1 MRLSELMS
9 NNYSTQELMIIAAAR
24 EINDYERIF
33 VGMRLPITAYGVA
46 RLTHAPNAVGLFESG
61 VCRYEPAKNMLYTM
75 CDGPNQLGAAWT
87 TGLIQIMGLLSGG
100 RVHAGFI
107 GGAEID
113 RFGNINTSYIGNV
126 DDPEVKLPGSGGAPD
141 IAAMA
146 ERLIIIM
153 NHQKHRLVHKV
164 DYITSPGFLD
174 GGDAR
179 RRSGLA
185 GGGPSAVITDRA
197 ILRPFGPDN
206 ELHLAAYHPNH
217 TVTEIMENTGWDLK
231 SVPDLHETP
240 SPTPIELE
248 ALHVIDKD
256 GFWRN

>member
-1 MRLSELMS
+1 MSE
-9 NNYSTQELMIIAAAR
+9 YSTQELMIIAAAR
-24 EINDYERIF
+24 QINDGERIF

-61 VCRYEPAKNMLYTM
+61 VSRYEPAKDMLYTM

-113 RFGNINTSYIGNV
+113 KFGNINTSYIGDV
-126 DDPEVKLPGSGGAPD
+126 DNPKVKLPGSGGAPD

-146 ERLIIIM
+146 ERLIAIM
-153 NHQKHRLVHKV
+153 NHQKHRLVEKV
-164 DYITSPGFLD
+164 DYITSPGHLT

-179 RRSGLA
+179 KKAGLP
-185 GGGPSAVITDRA
+185 GGGPAVVITDRA
-197 ILRPFGPDN
+197 ILRPYRPTN
-206 ELHLAAYHPNH
+206 ELHLSSIHPGH
-217 TVTEIMENTGWDLK
+217 TVEEVQENTGWALK
-231 SVPDLHETP
+231 AAADMVETP
-240 SPTPIELE
+240 PPSAQELD
-248 ALHVIDKD
+248 ALHQIDKE
-256 GFWRN
+256 GFWRS

>member
-1 MRLSELMS
+1 MS
-9 NNYSTQELMIIAAAR
+9 MSDYSTQELMIIAASR
-24 EINDYERIF
+24 EIKDGERIF

-61 VCRYEPAKNMLYTM
+61 VARYEPADGMLHTM
-75 CDGPNQLGAAWT
+75 CDGPNQIGAAWT

-100 RVHAGFI
+100 RIHAGFI

-113 RFGNINTSYIGNV
+113 RFANINTSYIG
-126 DDPEVKLPGSGGAPD
+126 DIDAPKVKLPGSGGAPD

-153 NHQKHRLVHKV
+153 SHQKHRLVERV

-179 RRSGLA
+179 KRAGLA
-185 GGGPSAVITDRA
+185 GGGPAAVITDRA
-197 ILRPFGPDN
+197 ILRPFGPEK
-206 ELHLAAYHPNH
+206 ELHLAAIHPGH
-217 TVTEIMENTGWDLK
+217 TVEEIRDNTGWELK
-231 SVPDLHETP
+231 LMTDVEETP
-240 SPTPIELE
+240 SPTETELS
-248 ALHVIDKD
+248 ALHRIDKD

>member
-1 MRLSELMS
+1 MS
-9 NNYSTQELMIIAAAR
+9 DYSTQELMIIAAAR
-24 EINDYERIF
+24 EINDGERIF

-61 VCRYEPAKNMLYTM
+61 VARYEPAEGMLYTM

-113 RFGNINTSYIGNV
+113 RFGNINTSYIG
-126 DDPEVKLPGSGGAPD
+126 DIDRPKVKLPGSGGAPD

-146 ERLIIIM
+146 ERLIIVI
-153 NHQKHRLVHKV
+153 NHQKHRLVERV

-179 RRSGLA
+179 ARAGLA
-185 GGGPSAVITDRA
+185 GGGPAVVITDRA
-197 ILRPFGPDN
+197 ILQPYGPEH
-206 ELHLAAYHPNH
+206 ELHLAAIHPGH
-217 TVTEIMENTGWDLK
+217 TVEEIVENTGWALK
-231 SVPDLHETP
+231 CVPDLAETKP
-240 SPTPIELE
+240 PTAEE
-248 ALHVIDKD
+248 MAALHKIDKE
-256 GFWRN
+256 GYWRK